1 MSLISVYV
9 SMCKFTQINP
19 KIDIKALKRY
29 FDFQK
34 NCKKERFYVI
44 LHSLWQIFLRYKTVS
59 RYL

>member
-1 MSLISVYV
+1 
-9 SMCKFTQINP
+9 MCKFTQINP

-29 FDFQK
+29 FDFQN